1 MSIFTNYLTIFVYI
15 YICIDVSRSHILE
28 HLAHKMRAMAIGLA
42 MVDLSSYGG
51 QLCIM
56 FGRIGGVT
64 VTYCNHQ
71 QPLKLGKIIGHTFE
85 LTITNISMEK
95 LMKTDHL

>member
-1 MSIFTNYLTIFVYI
+1 MYTYMYINIMFTFTYYMTIFVYI
-15 YICIDVSRSHILE
+15 YIYIYMYRCKQKSYFGPF
-28 HLAHKMRAMAIGLA
+28 GLA

-64 VTYCNHQ
+64 VTYCICNHQ
-71 QPLKLGKIIGHTFE
+71 QPLKLGKSLDI
-85 LTITNISMEK
+85 
-95 LMKTDHL
+95 HLN

>member
-15 YICIDVSRSHILE
+15 YIYMYRCKQKSYFGPL
-28 HLAHKMRAMAIGLA
+28 AIGLA

-71 QPLKLGKIIGHTFE
+71 QPLKLGKSLE
-85 LTITNISMEK
+85 
-95 LMKTDHL
+95 TDHL